1 MREKMNRRVAGFAA
15 AVLSLSATAV
25 SAQTAGFYAAVP
37 STAALSSSEA
47 SLQSQAPS
55 QTSSALGQSA
65 SVGYDFGGGFRTEVE
80 NFRSGAGP
88 DPVTGSERSSNSVM
102 LTGIYD
108 IPTGRA
114 LKPYVGAGFGAIA
127 QRQGI
132 PGTASEQWT
141 NGYQFRGGLSYE
153 ISQAVRGL
161 LEYRLQGGSG
171 PSTKFEVKS
180 KGVVVGLKYQLR

>member
-1 MREKMNRRVAGFAA
+1 MNRRVAFFAA
-15 AVLSLSATAV
+15 AVLSLAATAA
-25 SAQTAGFYAAVP
+25 SAQTAGFYSVVP
-37 STAALSSSEA
+37 STAGLSSDTSA
-47 SLQSQAPS
+47 QSPAPS
-55 QTSSALGQSA
+55 QNSSALGQSA

-80 NFRSGAGP
+80 NFRSGAGA

-114 LKPYVGAGFGAIA
+114 LKPYVGAGFGAIS

-132 PGTASEQWT
+132 PGTASEQWA

-153 ISQAVRGL
+153 VSQALRGL
-161 LEYRLQGGSG
+161 LEYRLQGSSG